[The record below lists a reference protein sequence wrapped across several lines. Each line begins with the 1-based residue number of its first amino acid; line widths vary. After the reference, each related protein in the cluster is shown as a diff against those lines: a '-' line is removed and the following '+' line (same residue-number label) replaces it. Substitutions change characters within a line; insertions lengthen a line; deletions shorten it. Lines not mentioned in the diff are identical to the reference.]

1 MLTNLSESEGTA
13 MKVVQIASR
22 DGVQL
27 LTAMNRKQTEIRRGG
42 RGTFSRAGS
51 GQRTRWTHVRYRG
64 SIRLKPGLS
73 DTVQAAIKSP
83 ERGDEARLLSS
94 FLGRLDRHF
103 GKKISSVNI
112 QYR

>member
-1 MLTNLSESEGTA
+1 MLPALSESGVTV
-13 MKVVQIASR
+13 MKMLQIASR

-27 LTAMNRKQTEIRRGG
+27 LAAMNRKQSEIRRGG

-83 ERGDEARLLSS
+83 EGGDEARLLSS
-94 FLGRLDRHF
+94 FLGWLDRHF
-103 GKKISSVNI
+103 GKRLSSVNI